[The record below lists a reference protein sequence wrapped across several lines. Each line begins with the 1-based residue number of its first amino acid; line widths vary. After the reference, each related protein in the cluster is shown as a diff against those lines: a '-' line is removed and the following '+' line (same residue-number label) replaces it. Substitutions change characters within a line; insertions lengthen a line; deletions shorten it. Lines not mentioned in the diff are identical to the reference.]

1 MEWITTFLEGLSF
14 EALYGGILRFV
25 FPILSILILGRCA
38 KALLTFQREP
48 EYWAYVVLP
57 GGDRL
62 PVTHWETLL
71 GRGKNCDLVLDYP
84 TISRS
89 HAVLTRYDDGSW
101 SISDVGSKGGVEV
114 NGTAVRSCALEYGDT
129 ISLGGVKVTLVPFSR
144 EQESRQAA
152 ARTLA
157 GRQIRPAIT
166 LFYLTLFQP

>member
-1 MEWITTFLEGLSF
+1 MEWITTFLDALSF

-25 FPILSILILGRCA
+25 FPILSLLILGRCA

-144 EQESRQAA
+144 RMDS
-152 ARTLA
+152 LCWIS
-157 GRQIRPAIT
+157 G
-166 LFYLTLFQP
+166 

>member
-1 MEWITTFLEGLSF
+1 M
-14 EALYGGILRFV
+14 
-25 FPILSILILGRCA
+25 
-38 KALLTFQREP
+38 
-48 EYWAYVVLP
+48 
-57 GGDRL
+57 
-62 PVTHWETLL
+62 THWETLL

-144 EQESRQAA
+144 EQEYRQAA
-152 ARTLA
+152 GSDTGGPSDSSGHYAVLPDAVSSVDHDAAVVPGETGGDPHGGPGLWQPDGAAMAAVLGHA
-157 GRQIRPAIT
+157 GVPPYR
-166 LFYLTLFQP
+166 L